1 MKIGVMEDPMDGN
14 EDDNLDQGWKLK
26 ERKTKQKLASK
37 GGWSVFEVQS
47 KEKCEQRRKEESG
60 ACMQLHVRDGMV
72 SFGNLT

>member
-1 MKIGVMEDPMDGN
+1 MITWIKGG
-14 EDDNLDQGWKLK
+14 KLK
-26 ERKTKQKLASK
+26 ERKTKQKLTSK

>member
-1 MKIGVMEDPMDGN
+1 MKMITWIKGG
-14 EDDNLDQGWKLK
+14 KLK
-26 ERKTKQKLASK
+26 ERKTKQKLTSK